1 MKKNCN
7 ITKDLLPLYIEELC
21 SRDSCQYVE
30 EHLAECE
37 ECKKTYEYLKY
48 TDLCITATEKKEI
61 NALKKLE
68 KYIKNHF
75 LFLVAMITYILILM
89 FTTLYVYPP
98 YYYLLMP
105 PTMLAIGFTFRHN
118 ILRPMPKSFDIQLV
132 IQGILL
138 IYTIVLMFYT
148 MCNINPDGY
157 TLGIPTYKLGPLL
170 DAQFKV
176 TIGISLFFL
185 ISHLYQVGSQK
196 KQYDIRWNLAILCI
210 FINLAYD
217 STLYGMDSLD
227 TLLRALISCTI
238 ILILLAVVTSI
249 LIWGLSRFQRQ

>member
-1 MKKNCN
+1 MKQNCN

-21 SRDSCQYVE
+21 SQDSCQYVE

-37 ECKKTYEYLKY
+37 DCQKTYESLKY

-61 NALKKLE
+61 NAVKKLE

-75 LFLVAMITYILILM
+75 LFLVATITYILLLL
-89 FTTLYVYPP
+89 FTTLYAYPQ

-105 PTMLAIGFTFRHN
+105 PTILAISFTFRHN
-118 ILRPMPKSFDIQLV
+118 MPTSISKTFDIQLV

-148 MCNINPDGY
+148 MCNMNPNGY
-157 TLGIPTYKLGPLL
+157 TLGIPTHKLGPLL

-176 TIGISLFFL
+176 TIGISLYFL
-185 ISHLYQVGSQK
+185 ISHLYQVGCHK
-196 KQYDIRWNLAILCI
+196 KQYDIRWNLSILCI

-217 STLYGMDSLD
+217 STLYGMDNLD
-227 TLLRALISCTI
+227 TLLRSLISCTI
-238 ILILLAVVTSI
+238 ILILLAIVSSLLI
-249 LIWGLSRFQRQ
+249 LALSKLQHK